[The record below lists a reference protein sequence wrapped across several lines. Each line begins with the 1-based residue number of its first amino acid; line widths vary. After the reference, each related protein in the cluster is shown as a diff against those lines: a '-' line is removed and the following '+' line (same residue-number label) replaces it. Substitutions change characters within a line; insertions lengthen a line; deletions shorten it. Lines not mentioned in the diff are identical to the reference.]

1 MKMIQHAKPP
11 SGAIGPHAAKNVDPV
26 IRGELGFICCHLCLT
41 GLAMFDFMI
50 NKIVM
55 DRTLLVMITECSR
68 IHVSVDKCLIFS
80 QNREIQSSAYM
91 KNDVRVKLE
100 NIDVFQCII
109 LFVHFFLRIVMDLK
123 STVDELCSVNL
134 EEYFHFCALA
144 I

>member
-1 MKMIQHAKPP
+1 
-11 SGAIGPHAAKNVDPV
+11 
-26 IRGELGFICCHLCLT
+26 
-41 GLAMFDFMI
+41 
-50 NKIVM
+50 
-55 DRTLLVMITECSR
+55 
-68 IHVSVDKCLIFS
+68 
-80 QNREIQSSAYM
+80 M